1 MYQIQMAFLEPEYAS
16 ILYKLAEQQDN
27 IDIIEEKSFNGN
39 LTNIE
44 LYISLTVNVIAV
56 IVPVIKTLI
65 KQNKVSSLK
74 MDGKKIELVNVSQDL
89 IEQILKEKI
98 EEEKVNEISETSS
111 EMK

>member
-1 MYQIQMAFLEPEYAS
+1 MYQIQMAFLEPECAS
-16 ILYKLAEQQDN
+16 ILYKLAEEQEN